1 MRVRSFVAAVVV
13 VVGFSVP
20 AGRAL
25 ARRAGEI
32 ESDVTVREWPA
43 DDAPAVA
50 ELGAGAAVVAQGH
63 RHGWLRV
70 TGAARG
76 WIPNEAFAA
85 TPDDNDQ
92 RKALLAQIAAAAD
105 AAGQP
110 EEKTDADLMYDAL
123 KQQWRGDPPG
133 SATID
138 KVVAQS
144 KNDADRDRR
153 AVREK
158 IRKLFWK
165 DPFSDNPQKL
175 IPVRRED
182 RDLLA
187 AHPTATRGRGDGG
200 GDETSR
206 LRAEVARLRGQLAR
220 AEEERGACLAEGD
233 GGGVRLAR
241 RPGGGHARHVAERVE
256 DMNSSSSSSSYSES
270 DTPRPAHRRT
280 QRTQLL
286 TSGTAAAAAPPPED
300 KTAALPP
307 PGWRSSDPRG
317 IIVVP
322 ITEPIPVQADSKPS
336 HHSR

>member
-1 MRVRSFVAAVVV
+1 MRARSLLAAVVV
-13 VVGFSVP
+13 VVGLSVP
-20 AGRAL
+20 ASRAL
-25 ARRAGEI
+25 ARRPGEI
-32 ESDVTVREWPA
+32 TSDVTVREWPA
-43 DDAPAVA
+43 DDAPSVG
-50 ELGAGAAVVAQGH
+50 ELGAGATVVAYGH

-76 WIPNEAFAA
+76 WIPNEAFTA

-110 EEKTDADLMYDAL
+110 EEKTDADLMYEAL
-123 KQQWRGDPPG
+123 KQQWRGQLPG
-133 SATID
+133 SAAID

-144 KNDADRDRR
+144 KSDADRDRH
-153 AVREK
+153 VLREK

-165 DPFSDNPQKL
+165 DPFSENPQKL

-187 AHPTATRGRGDGG
+187 SHPTATRTRSERG
-200 GDETSR
+200 GDEASR
-206 LRAEVARLRGQLAR
+206 LRAEVAHLRSELAR
-220 AEEERGACLAEGD
+220 AEADRGECVASDD

-241 RPGGGHARHVAERVE
+241 HLGASHVRRAERVE
-256 DMNSSSSSSSYSES
+256 AMNSQSDT

-286 TSGTAAAAAPPPED
+286 TSVTPAAAPAPED
-300 KTAALPP
+300 KTVALPP

-322 ITEPIPVQADSKPS
+322 ISEPIPVQADSKPS
-336 HHSR
+336 RRSR

>member
-1 MRVRSFVAAVVV
+1 MRVRSFVVAVVV
-13 VVGFSVP
+13 VVGLSVP
-20 AGRAL
+20 ASRAL
-25 ARRAGEI
+25 ARRPGEI
-32 ESDVTVREWPA
+32 TSDVTVRAWPA

-76 WIPNEAFAA
+76 WIPNEAFAP

-92 RKALLAQIAAAAD
+92 RKTLLAQISAAAD

-144 KNDADRDRR
+144 KSDADRDRR

-187 AHPTATRGRGDGG
+187 AHPTATRARRDGVS
-200 GDETSR
+200 DETSR
-206 LRAEVARLRGQLAR
+206 LRAEVARLKSELAR
-220 AEEERGACLAEGD
+220 AQEDGGACVADGE
-233 GGGVRLAR
+233 GGGARLAR
-241 RPGGGHARHVAERVE
+241 HFGSSHARHVAERVE
-256 DMNSSSSSSSYSES
+256 AMNT
-270 DTPRPAHRRT
+270 DTVPRPAHRRA
-280 QRTQLL
+280 QRSQVLVT
-286 TSGTAAAAAPPPED
+286 TTPAAVPPPED
-300 KTAALPP
+300 KTATLPP

-336 HHSR
+336 RRTR